1 MTAIFPAKSCT
12 LRSYDNSDASDEA
25 PVPSPAMSATSRSKL
40 VVGSSAVTFL
50 SFAMPVSMLG
60 VMWPDVR
67 ERFGQSL
74 GTLGVV
80 SLVYGLSRM
89 STSGSGRLAT
99 RRFGI
104 GACFLAAL
112 VGLIAADLVVASA
125 TSWTMFLLGVSGIGV
140 VSGLLDSVGAGVVAT
155 LGDVGDAG
163 VIHGF
168 YGVGATIG
176 PLVVALVPDWRWSLV
191 VAAVFAV
198 AALAVAVRARAEWPP
213 PPADT
218 EHDDAG
224 RPPTKATVV
233 SLTVFCAFVALEV
246 TIGNWLFTYLDEGR
260 SISEGIAAVAVSGFW
275 GGTMTGR
282 LLLGSPR
289 IRETIDRVGLIP
301 CALVSA
307 TGIAFATVAPSVIV
321 IAAAALA
328 GLALAPLIPTLSAR
342 TAHRVGVAH
351 AQRVAGWQ
359 LLAANVGAIGVPSLT
374 GVVVDRTGP
383 GAVIVIALLVYV
395 AGVPALLAA
404 RRLG

>member
-12 LRSYDNSDASDEA
+12 VRSYDNSDAGDEA

-67 ERFGQSL
+67 EHFGQSL
-74 GTLGVV
+74 GMLGVV

-89 STSGSGRLAT
+89 STSGAGRIAT

-112 VGLIAADLVVASA
+112 VGLIVADLVVASA
-125 TSWTMFLLGVSGIGV
+125 TSWIMFLLAVSGIGV

-168 YGVGATIG
+168 YGVGA
-176 PLVVALVPDWRWSLV
+176 
-191 VAAVFAV
+191 AVFALVALGV
-198 AALAVAVRARAEWPP
+198 AAKARAEWPP

-218 EHDDAG
+218 ERDDAG
-224 RPPTKATVV
+224 RPPTRATIV
-233 SLTVFCAFVALEV
+233 SLAVFGAFVALEV

-260 SISEGIAAVAVSGFW
+260 SISEGIAALAVSGFW

-289 IRETIDRVGLIP
+289 IREAIDRVGLIP
-301 CALVSA
+301 CALLSA
-307 TGIAFATVAPSVIV
+307 TGLALATIAPSGVV

-342 TAHRVGVAH
+342 TARRVGVAH

-374 GVVVDRTGP
+374 GLVVDRTGP

>member
-1 MTAIFPAKSCT
+1 
-12 LRSYDNSDASDEA
+12 
-25 PVPSPAMSATSRSKL
+25 MSASTRSKL
-40 VVGSSAVTFL
+40 VVGSCSVTFL

-112 VGLIAADLVVASA
+112 VGLVAADLVVASA
-125 TSWTMFLLGVSGIGV
+125 GSWAMFLLGVAGIGV

-155 LGDVGDAG
+155 LGNVGDAG
-163 VIHGF
+163 LIHGF

-191 VAAVFAV
+191 VAAGFAV
-198 AALAVAVRARAEWPP
+198 VAIAVALRARTTWPAPP
-213 PPADT
+213 PDV
-218 EHDDAG
+218 EHAERG
-224 RPPTKATVV
+224 RPPARATVV
-233 SLTVFCAFVALEV
+233 SLAVFGAFVALEV
-246 TIGNWLFTYLDEGR
+246 TIGSWMFTYLDEGR
-260 SISEGIAAVAVSGFW
+260 SISAGIAAVAVSGFW
-275 GGTMTGR
+275 GGTTTGR

-289 IRETIDRVGLIP
+289 VREAIDRVGLIP
-301 CALVSA
+301 CAVVSA
-307 TGIAFATVAPSVIV
+307 TGIALVTVAPSLLV
-321 IAAAALA
+321 IAATALA

-342 TAHRVGVAH
+342 TAQRVGVAH

-359 LLAANVGAIGVPSLT
+359 LLAANAGAISIPALT
-374 GVVVDRTGP
+374 GLVVDQTGP
-383 GAVIVIALLVYV
+383 GAVIVIVLAVFI
-395 AGVPALLAA
+395 AGIPALFAA
-404 RRLG
+404 RRLTTIGPPPD

>member
-1 MTAIFPAKSCT
+1 MSMPV
-12 LRSYDNSDASDEA
+12 RSQ
-25 PVPSPAMSATSRSKL
+25 L
-40 VVGSSAVTFL
+40 VVRSSAVTFL

-74 GTLGVV
+74 GMLGVV

-104 GACFLAAL
+104 GTCFIASLF
-112 VGLIAADLVVASA
+112 GLIAADLIVAGAS
-125 TSWTMFLLGVSGIGV
+125 SWPMFLLGVSGIGV

-155 LGDVGDAG
+155 LGSVGDAG
-163 VIHGF
+163 LIHGF

-191 VAAVFAV
+191 VAASFAAV
-198 AALAVAVRARAEWPP
+198 ALAVAMRARAVWPT
-213 PPADT
+213 PPAAAEHQDT
-218 EHDDAG
+218 G
-224 RPPTKATVV
+224 RPPTRATVI
-233 SLTVFCAFVALEV
+233 SLAAFCAFVALEV

-282 LLLGSPR
+282 LLLGSPKVR
-289 IRETIDRVGLIP
+289 DAIDRVGLIP

-307 TGIAFATVAPSVIV
+307 TGIALVTVAPSVLV

-328 GLALAPLIPTLSAR
+328 GLALAPLIPTFSAR
-342 TAHRVGVAH
+342 TSQRVGVAH

-359 LLAANVGAIGVPSLT
+359 LLAANAGAIIVPSLT
-374 GVVVDRTGP
+374 GLVVDRTGP
-383 GAVIVIALLVYV
+383 GAVIVIALLVFA
-395 AGVPALLAA
+395 AGVPVLLAA
-404 RRLG
+404 RRLN